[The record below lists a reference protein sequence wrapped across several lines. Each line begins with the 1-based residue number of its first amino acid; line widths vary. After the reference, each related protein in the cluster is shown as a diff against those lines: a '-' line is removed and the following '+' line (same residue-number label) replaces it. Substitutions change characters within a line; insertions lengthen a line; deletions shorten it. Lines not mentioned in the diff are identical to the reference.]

1 MMKEDNVKFK
11 DLPLTIYE
19 PDWDSELAGI
29 VVELE
34 KLRVKRPN
42 GNVPGYIFSQ
52 LKEIFQ
58 WMESLGSA
66 RIEGNHTTLAEFV
79 EKIIDQVPKNTK
91 EEKIREIFN
100 IDRAIDFIDNNIK
113 NGTKITRAHL
123 SEIHKVIV
131 DGLTPPPSG
140 EGSHYPGNLRPMPVS
155 IKGSSV
161 VLPDSFRVPEYLDGL
176 LDFIN
181 TPVSPQ
187 NDLLVT
193 ALAHHRMT
201 WIHPFDNGNGRMIR
215 MFTYAM
221 LIKQNFQV
229 KTGRILNPTAIFCM
243 DREKYYEMLALA
255 DTGEKENVLTWC
267 TYVLRGLKEEI
278 EKIDRLQDSSY
289 VMEKILVPSVAM
301 AFKQKLITDREHDIL
316 KNIVSSESMVIR
328 SSDLDKIIGQESPVQ
343 RSRII
348 RKLRDKKMLR
358 PLSDNGRVYTIS
370 FNNNYLLRSVI
381 SMLEANGFIPQSLN
395 ENK

>member
-1 MMKEDNVKFK
+1 MKEGNVKFK
-11 DLPLTIYE
+11 DLKLAIYE
-19 PDWDSELAGI
+19 PDWGSDLAGI
-29 VVELE
+29 IVELE
-34 KLRVKRPN
+34 KLRVRRPS

-100 IDRAIDFIDNNIK
+100 IDRAIDFIDNSIK

-123 SEIHKVIV
+123 SEIHKIVV

-140 EGSHYPGNLRPMPVS
+140 EGSHHPGDLRPIPVS
-155 IKGSSV
+155 IEGSSV
-161 VLPDSFRVPEYLDGL
+161 VLPDPVKVPEYLDEL
-176 LDFIN
+176 LNFVN

-201 WIHPFDNGNGRMIR
+201 WVHPFDNGNGRMIR

-255 DTGEKENVLTWC
+255 DTGLKENVLAWC
-267 TYVLRGLKEEI
+267 TYVLSGLKEEI
-278 EKIDRLQDSSY
+278 EKIDRLQNVSY
-289 VMEKILVPSVAM
+289 VVEKILTPSLSL

-316 KNIVSSESMVIR
+316 NAIVSSESMVIR
-328 SSDLDKIIGQESPVQ
+328 SSDLEKIIGQESSVQ

-348 RKLRDKKMLR
+348 RRLRDKKMLE
-358 PLSDNGRVYTIS
+358 PLSKNGRIYKIV

-381 SMLEANGFIPQSLN
+381 SMLEFNGFIPQSLN
-395 ENK
+395 KNN